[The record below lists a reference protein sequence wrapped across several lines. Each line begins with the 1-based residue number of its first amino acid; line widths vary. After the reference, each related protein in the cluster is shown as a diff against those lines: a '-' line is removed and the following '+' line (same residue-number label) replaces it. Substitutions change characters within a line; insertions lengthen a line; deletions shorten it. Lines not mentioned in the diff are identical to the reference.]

1 MMTMRHVKILVV
13 DDERVICANVGAYLE
28 DEGFSVRIA
37 TSGEEGLEFL
47 REEDAHIGIID
58 MRLPGMDGNTFI
70 LKAHELCPD
79 MQFIIHTGSTNYSIP
94 PALMKIGISPNSV
107 FRKPVQDMSKLLDAI
122 HSILEKAT
130 HENIDH

>member
-1 MMTMRHVKILVV
+1 MTMRHIKILVV

-37 TSGEEGLEFL
+37 SSGEEGLGCL
-47 REEDAHIGIID
+47 QEEEAHVGIID

-70 LKAHELCPD
+70 LKAHELCPE
-79 MQFIIHTGSTNYSIP
+79 MKFIIHTGSTNYSLP
-94 PALMKIGISPNSV
+94 PSLSKIGISQNYV
-107 FRKPVQDMSKLLDAI
+107 FRKPVQDMSKLVDAI
-122 HSILEKAT
+122 HSLLEKAT